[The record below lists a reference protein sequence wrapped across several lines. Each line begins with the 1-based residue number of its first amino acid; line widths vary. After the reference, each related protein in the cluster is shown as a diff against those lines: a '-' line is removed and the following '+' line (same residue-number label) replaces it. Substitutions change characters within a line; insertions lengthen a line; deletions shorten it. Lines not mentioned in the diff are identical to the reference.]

1 MEDQEIDLAASSD
14 TLMEL
19 ELAQSS
25 KSPASSPST
34 TNDSRAAEIL
44 VSLQEEGLS
53 PFDLFLM
60 VFDQHQ
66 PLFNVYQAE
75 LLEDNNPKLSMIL
88 DRIIAHPDGRSKVS
102 QWLKRTGL
110 GFVHDIVNQEMEEV
124 QRAAKLPGPVSVD
137 ADFIKTC
144 ISDYPALVP
153 WTVEVLLSAAGAS
166 LVHAGK

>member
-1 MEDQEIDLAASSD
+1 MENQEFDLAASSD
-14 TLMEL
+14 TLMDL
-19 ELAQSS
+19 ELAYPS
-25 KSPASSPST
+25 KSTVSSPST
-34 TNDSRAAEIL
+34 TDESRAAEIL
-44 VSLQEEGLS
+44 VSLQEESLS

-66 PLFNVYQAE
+66 PLFNAYRAE

-124 QRAAKLPGPVSVD
+124 QRASEMPGPVSVD

-144 ISDYPALVP
+144 ISGYPALVP
-153 WTVEVLLSAAGAS
+153 WTAEVLLSAAEAS
-166 LVHAGK
+166 LAHAGK